1 MAGSIAALA
10 LGEGA
15 VLVVVA
21 LWRGGCVLALVVD
34 TDFIS
39 LAVRD
44 AVAGAHVALAAGLAE
59 SGQALAH
66 AQLVGVGAARVRA
79 GACVVVVAAAEV
91 VTNLHKHTVIDAM
104 DQFDIACLPWLRARE
119 HTTHES
125 ACMSQVAEAQS
136 LLM

>member
-1 MAGSIAALA
+1 MAASIAALA

-34 TDFIS
+34 TDFIR

-44 AVAGAHVALAAGLAE
+44 AVASAHVALTARLAE
-59 SGQALAH
+59 SGQALAR
-66 AQLVGVGAARVRA
+66 AELVGVGAARVRA

-91 VTNLHKHTVIDAM
+91 VTNLHNDKVRDAVE
-104 DQFDIACLPWLRARE
+104 QFDRIWFLGLRQWE

-125 ACMSQVAEAQS
+125 ACMSHVAEAQS
-136 LLM
+136 LLI